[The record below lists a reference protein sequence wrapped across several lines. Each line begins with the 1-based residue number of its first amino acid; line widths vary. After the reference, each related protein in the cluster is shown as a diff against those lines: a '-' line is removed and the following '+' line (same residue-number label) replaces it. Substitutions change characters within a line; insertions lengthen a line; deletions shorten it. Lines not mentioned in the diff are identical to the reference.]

1 MVHGQLLCT
10 AWEFTV
16 CRRRRRKYRINK
28 GGVIVES
35 MIDRMVPYIEM
46 STFYFLGTV
55 NML

>member
-1 MVHGQLLCT
+1 M
-10 AWEFTV
+10 EFTV